1 MASDPSSGPSRLAPL
16 VAAMYD
22 QANPQQRLRLL
33 NALLRPLGPM
43 ALVTVAAGA
52 FAGLL
57 PDDRW
62 REAEASLEDTKR
74 VSVTQV
80 LALADYV
87 AQKSPQTLDLATL
100 TVRIASPQPGP
111 ASDDS

>member
-1 MASDPSSGPSRLAPL
+1 MYEQASPL
-16 VAAMYD
+16 
-22 QANPQQRLRLL
+22 QRLRLL

-87 AQKSPQTLDLATL
+87 AQKSPETLALATL
-100 TVRIASPQPGP
+100 TVTIAPLQSGP
-111 ASDDS
+111 AAIGC

>member
-1 MASDPSSGPSRLAPL
+1 MASDPSSKLAPL

-22 QANPQQRLRLL
+22 RATPPQRLRLL

-87 AQKSPQTLDLATL
+87 AQKSPETLDLARL
-100 TVRIASPQPGP
+100 TVSIAPLQTEAGP
-111 ASDDS
+111 ADG